1 MAKGFNLTAEINLR
15 GPSNLRQVA
24 SNIRKQLGNINA
36 NVNVQINQQ
45 TAKQIS
51 IANKSFSQFNKTLK
65 QTQTIA
71 SSTSKSLSQLAN
83 SAGKLSSNLQK
94 VPAQI
99 ASAAQGANQISQSNQ
114 KAAQATNALT
124 SEFAEFGR
132 QSALAVRRFAAFATV
147 TGVIYKVSNAV
158 TSATKDFLD
167 FEKELIK
174 VAQVSRTPV
183 AQLDFLTKNITRL
196 STNLGVASKDLVG
209 VSRTL
214 AQAGLSAND
223 TSKALQ
229 ALARSALAPTFDD
242 MNRTVEGSIALMRQF
257 SIGANQLE
265 GALGSINA
273 VAGKFAVEAGDIIT
287 AISRAGGVFASASKG
302 VSEGTDALNEFIAVF
317 TSVRATTRESAE
329 TIATGLRTIF
339 TRIQR
344 SDTIDSLKAFGIT
357 LTDLEGKFVG
367 PYKAIQLLSQG
378 LRTLDPRDL
387 RFGRIVEELG
397 GFRQIGKV
405 IPLIQQFTTA
415 QRALNVAQQGTGSL
429 ARDAAVAQQSLAN
442 QIQKVN
448 EQFTAFIRSVAGS
461 SGFKDL
467 TRSVLDISSAL
478 ISVADAAK
486 GALPALTAIFAIKG
500 FKALTQFGGGFLGGI
515 KRGAGNTLN
524 TGGYVKGY
532 ARGGMVPGTGNRD
545 TVPAML
551 TPGEF
556 VIKKSSVSKLGT
568 STLAAMNENRFSQ
581 KSRGPGAGNV
591 RAKKQKGIA
600 EYKLSH
606 TVGQLA
612 AYGDDG
618 SLGPKSAKTGA
629 FTLGQL
635 AKKYNVADAK
645 KRIKSGQSPQAPT
658 RVTGNVV
665 NLKLGEESGKAFG
678 GDEWLNP
685 GLAEIDKK
693 VNQGLRKLKLKGSK
707 SPLSKDEAVRQK
719 IEGFTLESFIS
730 GLLGKSAEGG
740 SEAFDFKNIDTKALS
755 DLSFRGKPPKYLD
768 SKRTLIGRSEIIKK
782 GVDDADVKLRAMAT
796 GGSIEDTVPALL
808 TPGEFVINKKSAARL
823 GPSKLHALNK
833 GQRVRGYNKG
843 GFVQSFSNG
852 GGVSGLSS
860 DINQSLGLKGVG
872 QVNSALAGIPGAIQK
887 LLGAV
892 DRFGAGVI
900 SADPKMAAGQ
910 VKAYARALGRGAT
923 ESQALTAAIDAGEAA
938 TRQYSTSSA
947 KASKHLQAQS
957 SGLTSTRAGTSAGQ
971 ADTRTASSIVQQR
984 VAAGGMGRSGNDMA
998 RLARESDLAAAKLK
1012 AQFRP
1017 EAAGKALTVF
1027 KGALLKTNSPIL
1039 AMRAA
1044 VQQGINTTKQLN
1056 ASTRKF
1062 SMTLDTSMPTLRKA
1076 MGSMATAFHNAK
1088 ARIEKIG
1095 EGKFMQGMQKFGTAL
1110 AFAGPMLA
1118 DQVGN
1123 AVGGTTGAGIAGA
1136 ATGASTAIAI
1146 GSQLGPIGMVVGS
1159 LAGLVMAFDGYNKA
1173 VAQKEV
1179 EIANTKIDQAVESNQ
1194 KSLEKLSKNI
1204 NNVAARRESTRN
1216 IQAIRQAEIDKAAA
1230 SERAAQPGLMSRGL
1244 NFVSGGYLGGDSR
1257 TSEDRIGARVSTNQA
1272 GAQASQS
1279 RIDAELAAGKSL
1291 KELDEQL
1298 RKNGGS
1304 LRNLY
1309 TDIVEADSSYQE
1321 EVQVIQEKNMAESL
1335 KTKAI
1340 NDLKK
1345 KYVGQVATGFQ
1356 AQQAEID
1363 KAKAAKK
1370 LATAMRVQTASLTR
1384 TFSNLNQSIQASS
1397 DSLQNASQELQNIVS
1412 GATGFTANLDSLSVL
1427 NNPAAFGR
1435 SEQNNAI
1442 RQGSQFAGQDAAF
1455 MQQLARFS
1463 LDADQI
1469 IASGAARAQR
1479 SGSSGDRVNIAKDT
1493 VNRLTKR
1500 LEDALGSNQLT
1511 NGIRNQ
1517 LIASI
1522 DDAVKNGDDIDLQKL
1537 IEESGL
1543 SQSLDASKQ
1552 VFDALKNSAQFLEN
1566 AMNFAAKGANEYSK
1580 QTQLLRDNQARYQQI
1595 ILQSG
1600 LSLKKALGQRV
1611 GVRETIDARTRT
1623 AATKAGVS
1631 ADQFSAQN
1639 LVQRRE
1645 GLQKEADRIKK
1656 SLNKLAQSSDNAS
1669 TSASKAFLGLT
1680 KKLGD
1685 TESKLKAVDNAI
1697 QNLPGTIEAN
1707 INDVIGEI
1715 GRIVQEQQALQQA
1728 GGQFAEQLVGS
1739 TPQELANLSSS
1750 FNILER
1756 TLAGQSNTIQQSQAA
1771 QMAYYQALQNGS
1783 TQQEAYNAAQQAF
1796 AGQTQSAL
1804 SLFNQ
1809 LSQMSGL
1816 EGPEIN
1822 SIRADLLE
1830 GFARSQGMGVENRP
1844 IFKTIIDNLRA
1855 DTGESPEV
1863 VELKKIHRVLQ
1874 QDLAGATGAV
1884 EGGILDKQNNILQAT
1899 TTHFLNELKNVQL
1912 NFNQAQVNLISAGI
1926 GRPGR
1931 TTGAKPLKRSQG
1943 GVVYASEG
1951 AYVNYQPRGTDTIP
1965 AMLTPGEF
1973 VVNAKASKK
1982 NAGLLTAINNSAGT
1996 GKTFSSGG
2004 VVYAKRGVGPDFS
2017 ITDDGMELVY
2027 GGEHLGMVPSHSLD
2041 PSLRRSD
2048 AMDSMHNI
2056 GSNAKR
2062 RSGAH
2067 VAGGRSAKT
2076 TKPRGRMRFSGG
2088 NIPRPSAG
2096 TISRIGVQQ
2105 GLSYGLNYAGVSDQ
2119 NSAALGMAGDAG
2131 VSMYRAGA
2139 GGRMAAG
2146 SSTLGLNAG
2155 FDAVY
2160 TAGEFIYD
2168 REGFHNK
2175 KLQQSEENVT
2185 AGEGFMMGLT
2195 RPVDTITR
2203 GAYTSTSAYQ
2213 ARQQRIDT
2221 EKSTAAMQRG
2231 TPGTGGNWYTSG
2243 FGPAGKTYVEQMS
2256 DLILE
2261 EQKVLQDKAL
2271 TEQQKNEHLARIKTM
2286 KAGLPKISHQDIGYA
2301 GGSQKAGL
2309 FSSES
2314 HYSQQEVDKLVD
2326 ERVTAAVGH
2335 KQKRARFA
2343 SSPNPQL
2350 REYLDS
2356 RAAQYGLPPGST
2368 REEIS
2373 AASSAAWDKKHEA
2386 NAQRQGHAQSLGL
2399 SKFATQE
2406 QIEAKE
2412 KANNQKD
2419 LDERRVAYYNDRSQN
2434 MLDSRGVPYEG
2445 GDDIAFLSHV
2455 SEELPSINALDPKDR
2470 ALYEEGKRRSAEID
2484 SIKNEKWDPNGF
2496 HLGGITTE
2504 LEWTRDRDR
2513 RLKQA
2518 YKNREKIVV
2527 KPLTDSFK
2535 NKGYDDPA
2543 TLASHKNA
2551 YYDGKEAEKRRRER
2565 VTKQRQRDHEK
2576 GRDPRTFQRYNGVAN
2591 NFDNMNPRQQQ
2602 IARANLGKGL
2612 HKYGVYDPSLS
2623 QDENIDRMH
2632 NAGIGHLAPVMYP
2645 GAQTQRKGL
2654 RVKSIRSN
2662 KQAQTQQ
2669 RQRRPSPRSKESRK
2683 GFFQSIY
2690 ASEGML
2696 VPYEPRGTDT
2706 VPAMLTPGEF
2716 VINKAATQKHKPL
2729 LESINRSKGGSVSY
2743 LQEGGLSGVSTG
2755 RLADGID
2762 IKRENQTVK
2771 NIKNLV
2777 SSDRK
2782 FTRQYGKDS
2791 NYQNKTLRNVDDN
2804 SGYAAGIIS
2813 RQMDNGNFLSKG
2825 GVVYASKGKLINF
2838 QPKGTDTVPA
2848 MLTPGEFVINR
2859 KASQSNLPL
2868 LEAINSGK
2876 SIQAQGFQEGGGVDV
2891 KDMKQL
2897 RSQMGLLVANLARYT
2912 SGPEGLNKLMKAA
2925 AIDLGIGYAGIGQG
2939 PMMKKGAPF
2948 SAEYSDTDGMG
2959 GEKASV
2965 HFRNQISSAPM
2976 VRHEFAHAIAN
2987 SSNDRELSRYIT
2999 PELLM
3004 ELANSNYQT
3013 AADSSYTLEQLQNQP
3028 SEMFAVLASM
3038 MALPGIH
3045 SQRFMQN
3052 SMKAVG
3058 YKKGGVVYAQD
3069 GTFTGKS
3076 NRDIPFGEFLL
3087 KKSSSRAEEGEGLEA
3102 AAIGA
3107 AKSAGPTAVGATVGT
3122 YTTAATAPVLGPFAP
3137 VAGLIAG
3144 VGAAGVTAASQEGYL
3159 DYFAPQANA
3168 EANRITS
3175 ENPLAANI
3183 GGALPG
3189 ISLGLVQQG
3198 LRSFAGTL
3206 GQRTLSGG
3214 AGATIA
3220 AGTELATTG
3229 KVDPANLGMNFGV
3242 GFAQPMTGGRPTR
3255 RAGPQAESFTTYH
3268 GSGDKITTGNID
3280 VRKGGGIH
3288 HEGFYTSPIKPG
3300 MPGDMAS
3307 AYAQGARSSRRGL
3320 SVKYEGG
3327 IYPIE
3332 VRGKLSD
3339 FPDAHAPLAENNPQA
3354 LEGMKSI
3361 FDKYNLDKTTK
3372 VKNFDSEQM
3381 HGSALLGAQP
3391 SVLTHHQRIMNA
3403 IKGVTNDPDF
3413 KTLPIDWQKA
3423 TFEDL
3428 QKEIITQLMTKSKMK
3443 RKQAESVFRQA
3454 VVQAGIPGINA
3465 TSGAGK
3471 MTVIFDQSRIQK
3483 VGSPIQ
3489 PPLSSYEKTGNF
3501 PGPPVA
3507 PPKKQPEYQRAPFTA
3522 GNKPK
3527 PTKTLQSD
3535 GVGML
3540 VDPEDFNRGGT
3551 VYASNGMLIPYRP
3564 QGTDTVPAMLTPG
3577 EFVVNKT
3584 ATQQH
3589 LPALQAMN
3597 QGGRVAY
3604 LSNGTPGSDVLLKEF
3619 NKLASAVAPVASNFE
3634 NLLSGLQNLTN
3645 NGGGGVST
3653 SSIGS
3658 DALSAFG
3665 QIFSNF
3671 INSVNAISLPESIN
3685 VRMEPTSVNVKISGT
3700 EALGALEEKMQSIIQ
3715 TKLTTEINQRI
3726 ENYLSTRE

>member
-183 AQLDFLTKNITRL
+183 AQLDFLTKNITKL

-591 RAKKQKGIA
+591 RAKKKKGIA

-618 SLGPKSAKTGA
+618 SLGPKPAKTGA

-1062 SMTLDTSMPTLRKA
+1062 SMSLSNISASMPTLGP
-1076 MGSMATAFHNAK
+1076 MFAK
-1088 ARIEKIG
+1088 LGTGIQGAVGKLKGLDLSSIG
-1095 EGKFMQGMQKFGTAL
+1095 TTL

-1118 DQVGN
+1118 DQIGQGI
-1123 AVGGTTGAGIAGA
+1123 GGTTGAGIAGA
-1136 ATGASTAIAI
+1136 ATGMSTAVAV
-1146 GSQLGPIGMVVGS
+1146 GSQFGPYGALVGAI
-1159 LAGLVMAFDGYNKA
+1159 AGTVMAIDGYTSA

-1830 GFARSQGMGVENRP
+1830 GFARSQGMGVENSP

-2048 AMDSMHNI
+2048 AMDSMYSV
-2056 GSNAKR
+2056 GTNAKR

-2067 VAGGRSAKT
+2067 VAGGRSAKP

-2386 NAQRQGHAQSLGL
+2386 NAQRQRHAQSLGL

-2662 KQAQTQQ
+2662 QQAQTQQ

-2743 LQEGGLSGVSTG
+2743 LADGGNVSTG
-2755 RLADGID
+2755 RMVDGMD
-2762 IKRENQTVK
+2762 VERENPLLKKMDENIAKTTQAGNIAAAGRNFSQQGLT
-2771 NIKNLV
+2771 NIKDGNQVYNDDRNQGTPANIASMKDLANHVTHEHQKTRKLV
-2777 SSDRK
+2777 VGLKLIDDVE
-2782 FTRQYGKDS
+2782 FS
-2791 NYQNKTLRNVDDN
+2791 NFML
-2804 SGYAAGIIS
+2804 GAAGAPQGQPGLGIPGFVGGQPKSAGGLDPVDLLNRLGIRS
-2813 RQMDNGNFLSKG
+2813 GGFSKG
-2825 GVVYASKGKLINF
+2825 GVVYASEGKYVNYE
-2838 QPKGTDTVPA
+2838 PKGTDTIPA
-2848 MLTPGEFVINR
+2848 MLTPGEFVVNA
-2859 KASQSNLPL
+2859 KASKQNAAL
-2868 LEAINSGK
+2868 LSAINSGAMNK
-2876 SIQAQGFQEGGGVDV
+2876 GGIVYAQDGKYVTRVVMGEGDRFRSFVPGTGIESDALAEETRESASRNTNQYIGNVDAFIKMPTQVKPESMLYEIQTNYKNHPSHFKPGYYQGVYEEAVRTKHLNDPNYAQRMLTQMIERRESWKNLINEFGGVDSTV
-2891 KDMKQL
+2891 LDEKVGGRTVGEMASTQL
-2897 RSQMGLLVANLARYT
+2897 KELDNVIPKMATDLKLFQRGEFTEEEVNNA
-2912 SGPEGLNKLMKAA
+2912 KLMKMP
-2925 AIDLGIGYAGIGQG
+2925 Q
-2939 PMMKKGAPF
+2939 
-2948 SAEYSDTDGMG
+2948 
-2959 GEKASV
+2959 EK
-2965 HFRNQISSAPM
+2965 R
-2976 VRHEFAHAIAN
+2976 R
-2987 SSNDRELSRYIT
+2987 
-2999 PELLM
+2999 
-3004 ELANSNYQT
+3004 
-3013 AADSSYTLEQLQNQP
+3013 
-3028 SEMFAVLASM
+3028 
-3038 MALPGIH
+3038 
-3045 SQRFMQN
+3045 
-3052 SMKAVG
+3052 
-3058 YKKGGVVYAQD
+3058 GGVVYAQGGILGD
-3069 GTFTGKS
+3069 GFAGGIPNKMQRKAFNLNQDLQLESMMTPMKS
-3076 NRDIPFGEFLL
+3076 IRQYGFSPNEKMFDNIYENLQDFMGGNKFPPRELRAYRDIPGNISNLMDSMYAPFHPSLDP
-3087 KKSSSRAEEGEGLEA
+3087 KK
-3102 AAIGA
+3102 
-3107 AKSAGPTAVGATVGT
+3107 
-3122 YTTAATAPVLGPFAP
+3122 
-3137 VAGLIAG
+3137 
-3144 VGAAGVTAASQEGYL
+3144 
-3159 DYFAPQANA
+3159 
-3168 EANRITS
+3168 
-3175 ENPLAANI
+3175 
-3183 GGALPG
+3183 
-3189 ISLGLVQQG
+3189 G
-3198 LRSFAGTL
+3198 LRGWQGNMNEKAVKTIGEHDPSIYHNKGGIIYARDGFL
-3206 GQRTLSGG
+3206 GQRSG
-3214 AGATIA
+3214 
-3220 AGTELATTG
+3220 
-3229 KVDPANLGMNFGV
+3229 
-3242 GFAQPMTGGRPTR
+3242 
-3255 RAGPQAESFTTYH
+3255 
-3268 GSGDKITTGNID
+3268 
-3280 VRKGGGIH
+3280 
-3288 HEGFYTSPIKPG
+3288 
-3300 MPGDMAS
+3300 
-3307 AYAQGARSSRRGL
+3307 
-3320 SVKYEGG
+3320 
-3327 IYPIE
+3327 
-3332 VRGKLSD
+3332 
-3339 FPDAHAPLAENNPQA
+3339 NNP
-3354 LEGMKSI
+3354 G
-3361 FDKYNLDKTTK
+3361 
-3372 VKNFDSEQM
+3372 
-3381 HGSALLGAQP
+3381 
-3391 SVLTHHQRIMNA
+3391 
-3403 IKGVTNDPDF
+3403 
-3413 KTLPIDWQKA
+3413 
-3423 TFEDL
+3423 
-3428 QKEIITQLMTKSKMK
+3428 
-3443 RKQAESVFRQA
+3443 
-3454 VVQAGIPGINA
+3454 
-3465 TSGAGK
+3465 TSGAGNAQGEK
-3471 MTVIFDQSRIQK
+3471 QQLENYIRFIQQRNAIIAEINAARMVPRVGRAGYDGMSMLPLTPLQKERMQEKFEAANAKLKKLQMPNNTFLRNQNDVPPQRMFARIQALAKKHGMTLPIAAPFPK
-3483 VGSPIQ
+3483 V
-3489 PPLSSYEKTGNF
+3489 ENF
-3501 PGPPVA
+3501 QFEDPYGELPSAIGPRGINVKGGKLKPPGPPKPNANPRV
-3507 PPKKQPEYQRAPFTA
+3507 YPFS
-3522 GNKPK
+3522 K
-3527 PTKTLQSD
+3527 
-3535 GVGML
+3535 
-3540 VDPEDFNRGGT
+3540 GGP

>member
-24 SNIRKQLGNINA
+24 SNIRKQLGNINT

-83 SAGKLSSNLQK
+83 SAGKLSLNLQK

-344 SDTIDSLKAFGIT
+344 SDTIDALKAFGIT

-378 LRTLDPRDL
+378 LKTLDPRDL

-461 SGFKDL
+461 QGFKDL
-467 TRSVLDISSAL
+467 TRAVLDISSAL

-500 FKALTQFGGGFLGGI
+500 FKALTQFSGGFLGGI
-515 KRGAGNTLN
+515 KRGTGNTLN
-524 TGGYVKGY
+524 TGGYVRGY

-556 VIKKSSVSKLGT
+556 VIKKSSVSKLGP

-591 RAKKQKGIA
+591 QAKKKNQGIA
-600 EYKLSH
+600 TYKLSH

-612 AYGDDG
+612 AYGDDTL
-618 SLGPKSAKTGA
+618 LGPKTSTTGA

-635 AKKYNVADAK
+635 ANKYNVADAK
-645 KRIKSGQSPQAPT
+645 KRIKSGQSPKAPT
-658 RVTGNVV
+658 KVTGKVV

-685 GLAEIDKK
+685 GLAQIDKK
-693 VNQGLRKLKLKGSK
+693 VNQGLRKLNLKGSK
-707 SPLSKDEAVRQK
+707 SPLAKDEAVRQK

-755 DLSFRGKPPKYLD
+755 DFSIRSRPPKYLD
-768 SKRTLIGRSEIIKK
+768 SKRTLIARSEIIKK
-782 GVDDADVKLRAMAT
+782 GVDDEDVKVRAMAT
-796 GGSIEDTVPALL
+796 GGSVEDTVPALL

-823 GPSKLHALNK
+823 GPAKLHALNK
-833 GQRVRGYNKG
+833 GQRIRGYNKG
-843 GFVQSFSNG
+843 GFVDGVQTFANG
-852 GGVSGLSS
+852 GLVDDVISGGGFSPKDAAMLKKAAQKNVAAFEKLARLTDGWPAEEVGSAFKRLSRQ
-860 DINQSLGLKGVG
+860 INKGVTELDDEF
-872 QVNSALAGIPGAIQK
+872 QAI
-887 LLGAV
+887 
-892 DRFGAGVI
+892 
-900 SADPKMAAGQ
+900 
-910 VKAYARALGRGAT
+910 ALGQKGTRGTGGAQRGPSRQDRIKARQI
-923 ESQALTAAIDAGEAA
+923 ELEAN
-938 TRQYSTSSA
+938 
-947 KASKHLQAQS
+947 
-957 SGLTSTRAGTSAGQ
+957 
-971 ADTRTASSIVQQR
+971 DTRTSADVVQQR
-984 VAAGGMGRSGNDMA
+984 VDSGGLSRSGDDMA
-998 RLARESDLAAAKLK
+998 FLARESDKAAVRLK

-1017 EAAGKALTVF
+1017 EAAGKALNAY
-1027 KGALLKTNSPIL
+1027 KGTLIKTGSTTR
-1039 AMRAA
+1039 AMAA
-1044 VQQGINTTKQLN
+1044 AIQQGVNTTKQLN
-1056 ASTRKF
+1056 ASSRKF

-1076 MGSMATAFHNAK
+1076 MGSMATAFKNAK
-1088 ARIEKIG
+1088 ARIDKIG

-1136 ATGASTAIAI
+1136 ATGMSTAVAI
-1146 GSQLGPIGMVVGS
+1146 GSQLGPIGTFVGVV
-1159 LAGLVMAFDGYNKA
+1159 AGAVMAFDGYNKA

-1179 EIANTKIDQAVESNQ
+1179 ELANTKIDKAVESNQ

-1204 NNVAARRESTRN
+1204 NDVAARRESTRN

-1230 SERAAQPGLMSRGL
+1230 SERAAQPGLLSRGL
-1244 NFVSGGYLGGDSR
+1244 NFVSGGYLGGDRR
-1257 TSEDRIGARVSTNQA
+1257 TSEDRIGARVSANQA

-1291 KELDEQL
+1291 RELDEQL

-1321 EVQVIQEKNMAESL
+1321 EVQVIQDKNMAESL

-1345 KYVGQVATGFQ
+1345 KYVAQVATGFQ

-1427 NNPAAFGR
+1427 NNPAAFSR

-1479 SGSSGDRVNIAKDT
+1479 SGSTGDRVNVAKDT

-1517 LIASI
+1517 LIAAI
-1522 DDAVKNGDDIDLQKL
+1522 DDAVKSGDDIDLQKL
-1537 IEESGL
+1537 IEESGF

-1623 AATKAGVS
+1623 AATRAGVS

-1697 QNLPGTIEAN
+1697 QNLPSTIEAN

-1816 EGPEIN
+1816 EGAEIN
-1822 SIRADLLE
+1822 NIRADLLE

-1844 IFKTIIDNLRA
+1844 IFRAIIDNLRA
-1855 DTGESPEV
+1855 DPGESPEV
-1863 VELKKIHRVLQ
+1863 VELKKIYNVLQ
-1874 QDLAGATGAV
+1874 QNLAEATRGV

-1912 NFNQAQVNLISAGI
+1912 NFNQAQLNLISAGI

-1931 TTGAKPLKRSQG
+1931 TTGARPLRRSQG

-1973 VVNAKASKK
+1973 VVNAKASKQH
-1982 NAGLLTAINNSAGT
+1982 AGLLTAINNSAGT

-2004 VVYAKRGVGPDFS
+2004 VVYAQGGLGGGLQYAPHPEDIRAMRQWPSFLKWDPVNGVLKGNPSAMAKEPGRVAQFIKSMRDIKPFPKIKFPPGTSRVLSRVGLAAAGPIFGG
-2017 ITDDGMELVY
+2017 IDGYMADPKKTGVSRTY
-2027 GGEHLGMVPSHSLD
+2027 NTIVGAATGGGTTMGDVGAQSG
-2041 PSLRRSD
+2041 
-2048 AMDSMHNI
+2048 I
-2056 GSNAKR
+2056 GSMLGIEPGSALDTQIGNWSQLGLTASQYAAMGVPYPYNLVAAGVALNANEMVRLQSDMKNSR
-2062 RSGAH
+2062 
-2067 VAGGRSAKT
+2067 
-2076 TKPRGRMRFSGG
+2076 RMREVTDRMRNSFVRSGG
-2088 NIPRPSAG
+2088 NDSAVERRAIELSG
-2096 TISRIGVQQ
+2096 GVIQHKGMSSAEVAWIKETGKLQAQIMELKDKDPKTSADVQKIKDLQAKVKSRYQNIEKERDDKGQTALFARNQ
-2105 GLSYGLNYAGVSDQ
+2105 EGYIYDSYTDVPTENIE
-2119 NSAALGMAGDAG
+2119 
-2131 VSMYRAGA
+2131 
-2139 GGRMAAG
+2139 
-2146 SSTLGLNAG
+2146 
-2155 FDAVY
+2155 DAVNRETLYQKRLTENRVVAKKEIEAEKTAQKKREEAEADKRYQDY
-2160 TAGEFIYD
+2160 TAMV
-2168 REGFHNK
+2168 NK
-2175 KLQQSEENVT
+2175 
-2185 AGEGFMMGLT
+2185 
-2195 RPVDTITR
+2195 
-2203 GAYTSTSAYQ
+2203 
-2213 ARQQRIDT
+2213 
-2221 EKSTAAMQRG
+2221 
-2231 TPGTGGNWYTSG
+2231 
-2243 FGPAGKTYVEQMS
+2243 
-2256 DLILE
+2256 
-2261 EQKVLQDKAL
+2261 DK
-2271 TEQQKNEHLARIKTM
+2271 ER
-2286 KAGLPKISHQDIGYA
+2286 KAI
-2301 GGSQKAGL
+2301 
-2309 FSSES
+2309 
-2314 HYSQQEVDKLVD
+2314 
-2326 ERVTAAVGH
+2326 
-2335 KQKRARFA
+2335 RA
-2343 SSPNPQL
+2343 
-2350 REYLDS
+2350 E
-2356 RAAQYGLPPGST
+2356 
-2368 REEIS
+2368 
-2373 AASSAAWDKKHEA
+2373 
-2386 NAQRQGHAQSLGL
+2386 LGL
-2399 SKFATQE
+2399 SRFATDE
-2406 QIEAKE
+2406 QVAAKE
-2412 KANNQKD
+2412 Q
-2419 LDERRVAYYNDRSQN
+2419 ERTEAAKMQRRITMSNTRVQN
-2434 MLDSRGVPYEG
+2434 MKDSRGIPYDG

-2496 HLGGITTE
+2496 HSEGVTNE
-2504 LEWTRDRDR
+2504 EEWARDRER
-2513 RLKQA
+2513 RLRQA
-2518 YKNREKIVV
+2518 YKDREKIVV
-2527 KPLTDSFK
+2527 KPLTESFR

-2543 TLASHKNA
+2543 TLASYKNA
-2551 YYDGKEAEKRRRER
+2551 YYDGKEAERRRRER

-2576 GRDPRTFQRYNGVAN
+2576 GRDPRTFQRYNSVAN
-2591 NFDNMNPRQQQ
+2591 NFGNMNPRQQQ
-2602 IARANLGKGL
+2602 MARANVGKAL
-2612 HKYGVYDPSLS
+2612 YKYGVYDPSLS

-2632 NAGIGHLAPVMYP
+2632 NAGVGHLAPMMYP
-2645 GAQTQRKGL
+2645 GAQTQHKGL
-2654 RVKSIRSN
+2654 RVKNIRGN
-2662 KQAQTQQ
+2662 QQAQTQQRQQ
-2669 RQRRPSPRSKESRK
+2669 RQRRPSPGSKESRTA
-2683 GFFQSIY
+2683 FFKSIY

-2716 VINKAATQKHKPL
+2716 VINKAATQKHRPL

-2743 LQEGGLSGVSTG
+2743 LADGGSIATG
-2755 RLADGID
+2755 RMVDGMD
-2762 IKRENQTVK
+2762 IERENPLLKKMDENIAKTTQAGNIAAAGRNFSQQGLT
-2771 NIKNLV
+2771 NIKDGNKLYNIDRNQGTPV
-2777 SSDRK
+2777 DKDLASHVTDEHIVTRRGFLAGLDEMFRPGALGPAPLLGLGQIMPTMQDLLRSAGFSS
-2782 FTRQYGKDS
+2782 
-2791 NYQNKTLRNVDDN
+2791 
-2804 SGYAAGIIS
+2804 
-2813 RQMDNGNFLSKG
+2813 G
-2825 GVVYASKGKLINF
+2825 GVVYASEGKYVNF
-2838 QPKGTDTVPA
+2838 EPKGTDTVPA
-2848 MLTPGEFVINR
+2848 MLTPGEFVVNA
-2859 KASQSNLPL
+2859 KASQKNLGL
-2868 LEAINSGK
+2868 LHAINSDTMSKGGIVYAQQGGMPSIKQSFDFSRRFLQARASILTEAQQRINQGTANSFMTVEEWQEKYGK
-2876 SIQAQGFQEGGGVDV
+2876 TQYEGNKVDISDIGAV
-2891 KDMKQL
+2891 
-2897 RSQMGLLVANLARYT
+2897 RRAN
-2912 SGPEGLNKLMKAA
+2912 
-2925 AIDLGIGYAGIGQG
+2925 IDL
-2939 PMMKKGAPF
+2939 
-2948 SAEYSDTDGMG
+2948 
-2959 GEKASV
+2959 V
-2965 HFRNQISSAPM
+2965 N
-2976 VRHEFAHAIAN
+2976 N
-2987 SSNDRELSRYIT
+2987 
-2999 PELLM
+2999 LM
-3004 ELANSNYQT
+3004 EFSTDDEGKRRLLNMASQDFGIRSITIGGPRNSGRNIPNADTTSNLMFGRKDPNIGLYQHEVGHALQTRGGWDASIVQDPDVMKFLQDKDGYIKLWQASGMMNQGVGYSPNALLNNPSEIFTNMIQFMKIAKGMKERDDGKKTYELFDNAFRKVMQSMNYQT
-3013 AADSSYTLEQLQNQP
+3013 GGIVYAQQGLNLDPNAKYKKQKEIAQTMGVYPAIETMRARAAVKQYEGGVLNKALRNAGIKSAPQMKFYQAFIKELEGTPSSLQNIDAFGPVIDPENNSFGNIQNNKRR
-3028 SEMFAVLASM
+3028 AVLA
-3038 MALPGIH
+3038 AKRI
-3045 SQRFMQN
+3045 N
-3052 SMKAVG
+3052 
-3058 YKKGGVVYAQD
+3058 
-3069 GTFTGKS
+3069 
-3076 NRDIPFGEFLL
+3076 LL
-3087 KKSSSRAEEGEGLEA
+3087 K
-3102 AAIGA
+3102 
-3107 AKSAGPTAVGATVGT
+3107 
-3122 YTTAATAPVLGPFAP
+3122 
-3137 VAGLIAG
+3137 
-3144 VGAAGVTAASQEGYL
+3144 SQ
-3159 DYFAPQANA
+3159 F
-3168 EANRITS
+3168 
-3175 ENPLAANI
+3175 
-3183 GGALPG
+3183 
-3189 ISLGLVQQG
+3189 
-3198 LRSFAGTL
+3198 
-3206 GQRTLSGG
+3206 
-3214 AGATIA
+3214 
-3220 AGTELATTG
+3220 
-3229 KVDPANLGMNFGV
+3229 ANL
-3242 GFAQPMTGGRPTR
+3242 Q
-3255 RAGPQAESFTTYH
+3255 QI
-3268 GSGDKITTGNID
+3268 DGNILKQVD
-3280 VRKGGGIH
+3280 
-3288 HEGFYTSPIKPG
+3288 
-3300 MPGDMAS
+3300 A
-3307 AYAQGARSSRRGL
+3307 
-3320 SVKYEGG
+3320 
-3327 IYPIE
+3327 E
-3332 VRGKLSD
+3332 VRG
-3339 FPDAHAPLAENNPQA
+3339 A
-3354 LEGMKSI
+3354 GMSGNYADGRSSLMAMILKKI
-3361 FDKYNLDKTTK
+3361 GDLKNLWKTA
-3372 VKNFDSEQM
+3372 S
-3381 HGSALLGAQP
+3381 
-3391 SVLTHHQRIMNA
+3391 
-3403 IKGVTNDPDF
+3403 
-3413 KTLPIDWQKA
+3413 
-3423 TFEDL
+3423 
-3428 QKEIITQLMTKSKMK
+3428 
-3443 RKQAESVFRQA
+3443 
-3454 VVQAGIPGINA
+3454 
-3465 TSGAGK
+3465 
-3471 MTVIFDQSRIQK
+3471 
-3483 VGSPIQ
+3483 
-3489 PPLSSYEKTGNF
+3489 
-3501 PGPPVA
+3501 
-3507 PPKKQPEYQRAPFTA
+3507 
-3522 GNKPK
+3522 
-3527 PTKTLQSD
+3527 
-3535 GVGML
+3535 
-3540 VDPEDFNRGGT
+3540 VDPQWQQEFQGIQNLNKGGP